1 MNTRTRPWILT
12 ACAAAGLVS
21 TACGQ
26 NLVVNGN
33 FESGN
38 TGFVSD
44 YSFTAG
50 GNCCEGQYTV
60 RQLPNTFNGAFVN
73 PPPASPGSVRM
84 MIVNGALTPNLRVWS
99 QTVPVIPGRTYRIG
113 LSACTAVVG
122 GPAILAFRVN
132 SQPVGAP
139 LTLEDRTGIWTQL
152 ESTWTAD
159 AAAATLVIADLN
171 TSRFPNDFY
180 IDDISMEEVINP
192 CAADFNQDGGVDGAD
207 VGAFFAAWEQGDAV
221 ADVNSDGGVDG
232 SDVEA
237 FFAQW
242 EAGGC

>member
-1 MNTRTRPWILT
+1 MNIKH
-12 ACAAAGLVS
+12 AGNVAIAIVAGYLPAS
-21 TACGQ
+21 SYGQ
-26 NLVVNGN
+26 NLIVNGT
-33 FESGN
+33 FEAGNSG
-38 TGFVSD
+38 FISD
-44 YSFTAG
+44 YSFSSG
-50 GNCCEGQYTV
+50 SNCCEGQYTV
-60 RQLPNTFNGAFVN
+60 GQLPNTFNGSFVN

-99 QTVPVIPGRTYRIG
+99 QTVSVVPGRTYSIS
-113 LSACTAVVG
+113 LQACTAVVG

-132 SQPVGAP
+132 SAPIGAP
-139 LTLEDRTGIWTQL
+139 LTLEDRTSVWSSL

-159 AAAATLVIADLN
+159 SASATLVIADLN
-171 TSRFPNDFY
+171 ISRFPNDFY
-180 IDDISMEEVINP
+180 IDNISMEEVIAP
-192 CAADFNQDGGVDGAD
+192 CAADFNRDGGVDGAD
-207 VGAFFAAWEQGDAV
+207 VGAFFAAWEQGDSA